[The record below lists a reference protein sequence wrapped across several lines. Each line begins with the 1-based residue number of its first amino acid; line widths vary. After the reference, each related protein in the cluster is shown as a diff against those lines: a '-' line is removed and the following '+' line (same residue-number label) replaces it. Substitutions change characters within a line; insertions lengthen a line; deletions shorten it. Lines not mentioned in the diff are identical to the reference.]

1 MSNVRATLVL
11 IPVLAF
17 VLLIPT
23 LIGIYVYRDAKQR
36 KMNVALWTIIAV
48 VAPSLIGFIIY
59 LLVRGN
65 YSNME
70 CPQCH
75 ATVSEQYVS
84 CPKCGTRLRP
94 SCPNCTA
101 PVEPDWSVCPQ
112 CGTALPEQKNDFAAP
127 VRREDKGL
135 WKILAAVIIVP
146 LVLLCILFINFA
158 ALDSYVSAS
167 TSIQEVSFDEYY
179 REQQFSEISTN
190 VETWLSHLDAEAGR
204 AYALRYDYSQE
215 TENRHFYLI
224 YVPGAGKQPHI
235 NMGQTS
241 NLFGT
246 YLTLELYPTGNDGFL
261 LCIESSA
268 DKPPV
273 LKIKLNN
280 KHISCDVTE
289 VDYNPTLFFVVP
301 KYDEIE
307 PSSKDFFMPERLSVV
322 KLINNANMGVEEIA
336 DEDLKLK
343 ILAAIDGSAYID
355 MDDPIYSKSRPDG
368 TGGYDFKDGF
378 DIIIEYKVQED
389 LILHEDLIHCLVF
402 EQNGKYY
409 LIDSYRPDNSRIF
422 REINA
427 DFYQLLK
434 SLFEN
439 QP

>member
-1 MSNVRATLVL
+1 MSSVRVTLVL
-11 IPVLAF
+11 IPVLAV

-36 KMNVALWTIIAV
+36 KMNAILWTIIAV
-48 VAPSLIGFIIY
+48 TAPSLIGFIIY

-70 CPQCH
+70 CPRCH
-75 ATVSEQYVS
+75 VTVSEQYVA
-84 CPKCGTRLRP
+84 CPKCGARLRP
-94 SCPNCTA
+94 SCPNCA
-101 PVEPDWSVCPQ
+101 VPVELDWSVCPK
-112 CGTALPEQKNDFAAP
+112 CGTVLPEEKTDFTAP

-146 LVLLCILFINFA
+146 LVLLGILFVNFA
-158 ALDSYVSAS
+158 ALDSPGSAS
-167 TSIQEVSFDEYY
+167 ILEVSFDEYY
-179 REQQFSEISTN
+179 REQQFPEISAN
-190 VETWLSHLDAEAGR
+190 IETWLSHLDAEENR

-215 TENRHFYLI
+215 NKNQHFYLI
-224 YVPGAGKQPHI
+224 YVPGAGNQTHMSI
-235 NMGQTS
+235 GQTS
-241 NLFGT
+241 NIFGT
-246 YLTLELYPTGNDGFL
+246 FLNLELYPTGNDGFL
-261 LCIESSA
+261 LCMVSSA
-268 DKPPV
+268 EKPPI
-273 LKIKLNN
+273 LRIKLNN
-280 KHISCDVTE
+280 KHISCDVNE
-289 VDYNPTLFFVVP
+289 VDYNPTLFFVAP

-307 PSSKDFFMPERLSVV
+307 PNSKDFFMPERLSVV
-322 KLINNANMGVEEIA
+322 KLKNNANIGVKEIT
-336 DEDLKLK
+336 DDDLKLK
-343 ILAAIDGSAYID
+343 ILATIDGSAYID
-355 MDDPIYSKSRPDG
+355 MDDSIYSKSRPDG